1 MVRMEEAV
9 VKQGFL
15 HFQQHQTFG
24 KLSHAFSL
32 LSSLALWFRDVRL
45 FLPILRCCP
54 SPTLSPMVVP
64 FLPFDDRFSIFGD
77 SLLASTCHARA
88 QKWRRFTAVL
98 YGESGCALARL
109 ELQDGPEKTRRGEAT
124 RKVVR
129 LSDCLR
135 VAEVGS
141 EANSPRDTSA
151 FVLETKERLYL
162 LAAPSAERCDW
173 IQAICLLAF
182 PGQRKEPLGL
192 EEKTDRP
199 CMEENE
205 LYSSS
210 TAGVSCKEYAVTIR
224 PTEASERCRLRGSY
238 TLRTGVSALELW
250 GGPEPGTQLYDWP
263 YRFLR
268 RFGRD
273 KVTFS
278 FEAGRRCV
286 SGEGNFEFETR
297 QGNEI
302 FQALEEAI
310 AAQKNATPSGP
321 PTLPAT
327 GSMMPAVLPRP
338 ESPYSRPHDSLPSPS
353 PGTSVPGVRPGGPEG
368 EYAVPFDTVAHSLE
382 KSFRGILKGPRRLL
396 PDPLYDSIQED
407 LGAPPPDHIYDE
419 PEGMATLSLYD
430 RPRETL
436 GETWREQP
444 TADGGPKP
452 LQQDSSV
459 LGWPQPLL
467 TPGMVGEGREL
478 ASGWEEAQGGPA
490 SVTCYLV
497 WSVQILGP
505 LLCSQKEEL
514 GRMIE
519 EVEEKWV

>member
-1 MVRMEEAV
+1 MVRMEAV
-9 VKQGFL
+9 AVKQGSL
-15 HFQQHQTFG
+15 HLQQQQTFG
-24 KLSHAFSL
+24 K
-32 LSSLALWFRDVRL
+32 
-45 FLPILRCCP
+45 
-54 SPTLSPMVVP
+54 
-64 FLPFDDRFSIFGD
+64 
-77 SLLASTCHARA
+77 
-88 QKWRRFTAVL
+88 KWRRFTAVL

-141 EANSPRDTSA
+141 EAGSPRDTSA

-162 LAAPSAERCDW
+162 LAAPSAERSDW

-182 PGQRKEPLGL
+182 PGQMKESSGL
-192 EEKTDRP
+192 EEKNDRP

-210 TAGVSCKEYAVTIR
+210 TTGVCKEYAVTMR

-238 TLRTGVSALELW
+238 TLRVGVSALELW

-302 FQALEEAI
+302 FQALEKVI
-310 AAQKNATPSGP
+310 AVQKNAAPSGP
-321 PTLPAT
+321 PPLPAT
-327 GSMMPAVLPRP
+327 GPMMPTVPPRP

-353 PGTSVPGVRPGGPEG
+353 PATTVPGIRPGALEG
-368 EYAVPFDTVAHSLE
+368 EYAVPFDTVACSLR
-382 KSFRGILKGPRRLL
+382 KNFRGILTGPPPLH

-407 LGAPPPDHIYDE
+407 PVAPPPDHIYDE
-419 PEGMATLSLYD
+419 PEGMATLSLYERPQEPPGEAWKEQANAD
-430 RPRETL
+430 R
-436 GETWREQP
+436 
-444 TADGGPKP
+444 GPNP

-459 LGWPQPLL
+459 PGWPQVTEYDNVILKK
-467 TPGMVGEGREL
+467 
-478 ASGWEEAQGGPA
+478 GP
-490 SVTCYLV
+490 
-497 WSVQILGP
+497 
-505 LLCSQKEEL
+505 K
-514 GRMIE
+514 
-519 EVEEKWV
+519 